1 MKGPH
6 DPALY
11 LAAWAEQS
19 RSAFA
24 LLSLDLRL
32 MWANAAAA
40 GLFSEGRHFTVREG
54 GLVAVDHGQ
63 AAAMRA
69 FFQRVAEDPVS
80 WVCTAADEFPM
91 IMCAHRLQPASG
103 ASAFAVSLY
112 ATDPAQ
118 RYVWTEF
125 GEAFHLTRAE
135 VAVVKRILDG
145 ANAEE
150 VAEDQ
155 GVSV

>member
-1 MKGPH
+1 
-6 DPALY
+6 
-11 LAAWAEQS
+11 
-19 RSAFA
+19 
-24 LLSLDLRL
+24 
-32 MWANAAAA
+32 
-40 GLFSEGRHFTVREG
+40 
-54 GLVAVDHGQ
+54 
-63 AAAMRA
+63 
-69 FFQRVAEDPVS
+69 
-80 WVCTAADEFPM
+80 M

-155 GVSV
+155 GVSVETIRTHIRRLYGKLSIDSREQLFALMAPFRVG